1 MDSVICIMGI
11 LMARMA
17 YVPIEKSLPQKRR
30 ERFLALTSAKIVIT
44 DNPKLYGDA
53 FACISKEA
61 CIKGSEAFE
70 FKKPDYKPNDLA
82 YVIFTSG
89 STGEPKG
96 VEVTTG
102 ALHTFGADVKSPISG
117 IETDVVA
124 QVATLAFDASV
135 YEIFTTLLTG
145 GAVRMSTEKDR
156 ETAEGLVRYYR
167 EKGIT
172 RTFLTTQLFN
182 LVVEESPSCFE
193 NMRIVGVGGEKVSAK
208 NLYKAA
214 LACPEAKII
223 NCYGPTEIVSIG
235 VEYTLNSTGEELNEI
250 PIGKPDA
257 HHTCYV
263 LDRNL
268 QLCPIG

>member
-1 MDSVICIMGI
+1 
-11 LMARMA
+11 MA

-135 YEIFTTLLTG
+135 YEIFTDVYKRQDNGLELAGHFHFNYGSTMEKATNRSGIPSMVDDDITEEEKLQTLCG
-145 GAVRMSTEKDR
+145 F
-156 ETAEGLVRYYR
+156 
-167 EKGIT
+167 
-172 RTFLTTQLFN
+172 FLGSKN
-182 LVVEESPSCFE
+182 EE
-193 NMRIVGVGGEKVSAK
+193 
-208 NLYKAA
+208 
-214 LACPEAKII
+214 
-223 NCYGPTEIVSIG
+223 
-235 VEYTLNSTGEELNEI
+235 
-250 PIGKPDA
+250 
-257 HHTCYV
+257 
-263 LDRNL
+263 
-268 QLCPIG
+268 

>member
-1 MDSVICIMGI
+1 M
-11 LMARMA
+11 
-17 YVPIEKSLPQKRR
+17 
-30 ERFLALTSAKIVIT
+30 
-44 DNPKLYGDA
+44 
-53 FACISKEA
+53 
-61 CIKGSEAFE
+61 
-70 FKKPDYKPNDLA
+70 
-82 YVIFTSG
+82 IFTSG

-223 NCYGPTEIVSIG
+223 NCYGPTVNCKYWCGI
-235 VEYTLNSTGEELNEI
+235 YAKFHR
-250 PIGKPDA
+250 GKS
-257 HHTCYV
+257 
-263 LDRNL
+263 
-268 QLCPIG
+268 